1 MPQSRRVLIL
11 PAAAII
17 IIAACSWR
25 IANPRQNQA
34 EMVMPLNTRPAPA
47 FQLYDQNSTLVNLE
61 AFLHRHT
68 IVLVFF
74 DGQLGPD
81 ADSTLQELRRFYPA
95 LKSEGVVVFGVS
107 TALPQENRNNS
118 SQPFPFPLLTDAV
131 STDKNSVHRVWGRL
145 IPPATLDKPGGTKPA
160 VFLIDRRGLV
170 GWEDDTPVPDS
181 KPETI
186 VARLLG

>member
-1 MPQSRRVLIL
+1 MSQPSRLLIL
-11 PAAAII
+11 PVAAVI
-17 IIAACSWR
+17 IIAACGWR
-25 IANPRQNQA
+25 ITNPRQNQS

-81 ADSTLQELRRFYPA
+81 ANSTLQELRRFCPA
-95 LKSEGVVVFGVS
+95 LKSEGVVIFGVS

-145 IPPATLDKPGGTKPA
+145 IPPPTLDKPGGTKPG
-160 VFLIDRRGLV
+160 VFLIDRKGLI
-170 GWEDDTPVPDS
+170 GWENGMPMPDPN
-181 KPETI
+181 PETI
-186 VARLLG
+186 VSRLLG